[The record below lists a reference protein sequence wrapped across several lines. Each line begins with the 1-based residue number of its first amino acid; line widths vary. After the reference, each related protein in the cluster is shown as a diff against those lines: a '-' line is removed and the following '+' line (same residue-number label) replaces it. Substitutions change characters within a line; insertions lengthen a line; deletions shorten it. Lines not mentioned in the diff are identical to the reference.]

1 MNGKIDQ
8 AMAMLSYGIYVLT
21 TQKGSEKH
29 GMIASWVS
37 QVSHDPPLVMVAIR
51 KNRRIHPIV
60 KEAGSFVLHVLE
72 KNEKRLIARFKLP
85 SPVERFA
92 ESECF
97 AGETGAPIIKDTLA
111 YIECRLRAFFDVGDH
126 TLFVGEAVSGDAST
140 EGAPLTSWDYG
151 KIYTGES

>member
-1 MNGKIDQ
+1 MKEGIEQ
-8 AMAMLSYGIYVLT
+8 AMAMLTYGIYVLT
-21 TQKGSEKH
+21 TQKGDEKH

-37 QVSHDPPLVMVAIR
+37 QVSHDPPLAMVAIR

-60 KEAGSFVLHVLE
+60 KEAGSFVLHVLD
-72 KNEKRLIARFKLP
+72 KNEKQLISRFKLP
-85 SPVERFA
+85 SPSGRFA

-97 AGETGAPIIKDTLA
+97 VGETGAPIIKGTVA

-126 TLFVGEAVSGDAST
+126 TLFIGEAVSGDAST
-140 EGAPLTSWDYG
+140 EGAPMTGWDYG